1 MKIFKQVQ
9 SVSRRLISLL
19 LTLICLVGLLP
30 TSAFAAA
37 TSVPSTITMEDC
49 THNGV
54 HYESPALDTCWLH
67 QMRFDYSGSSI
78 IGFCADHDKE
88 MGWSLEGHKWDS
100 PQPINDPTV
109 KTMMAYYYAH
119 SRGIF
124 TDRAKALGVDQVW
137 SSEYTWTMNAWV
149 QAVIWRYKQG
159 TLNDPAAVCAE
170 ELMYVYNNLQHTS
183 YTSIDE
189 VVDGM
194 SLRERAQYILDLG
207 EQGVWGECEAY
218 QYTYA
223 GPGSNLHPANRV
235 QGIIIGDLT
244 VTRQHYNLIIKKVD
258 STNPNMGLSGARFLI
273 QNSNGTYSKEITTG
287 NDGTYILKDLE
298 ADTFKILELEA
309 PDGYK
314 IDNASPQYVVLPG
327 DSGTTVTVTF
337 SDTPEITGTGSI
349 RKVDADDPS
358 KGLAGAV
365 IKIEGVD
372 NSFTGTYVT
381 GSGGYLENVPWDT
394 MPIGSFV
401 ATELTPPNGYALSD
415 DPDKNKQ
422 EFFWDGKTDV
432 NLVFEDDAK
441 VKIKFLKLDD
451 SERPLEGAV
460 FNIFKD
466 WQLIGTE
473 ATGPDGIITVP
484 NITAGTFAFIEVSVP
499 EPFAKLQNPVVV
511 YVDQADVDGGGTISV
526 TAVDQKLPSLT
537 IWKRDG
543 SDKDTVIPGTVFEVK
558 GIHSGFHTDVST
570 GEDGKAVLTA
580 LPVDSIVVTEK
591 SVPEPYVVG
600 DEPTQTIWL
609 GPGDEKELIFTN
621 EKQPLLTIAKS
632 DADDPTIKIPGTVF
646 LVEGIDSDYKDEWT
660 TGADG
665 TISKRVDPGSYQ
677 ITEKFVPAPYYI
689 SETESERVQTISL
702 NPGDEKTISFE
713 NHKRPFI
720 EIIKENSI
728 THDPIAN
735 VKMQVWYASNNTATG
750 EYNDLGVYYTDSE
763 GRILLS
769 EPDISLRDGWYRV
782 KELEPAPGFALPD
795 EDTQEVFIPAGGS
808 HTFRF
813 QDRPLSAICVW
824 KYDSKTGAA
833 LSDCWFQVRYLS
845 GNTSGSG
852 GTVIGVY
859 RTSENGSFTITGC
872 KAGTYIIEELSS
884 DGSHVIDTP
893 PQTVYLSGKDQEVVE
908 VHFGNSPKGSLL
920 VTKISDD
927 DKKEPLS
934 GVEFLVTTSDGTVVG
949 DANGKFVT
957 DSSGSF
963 LIEGLDPGTVLVVRE
978 VRAKPGYL
986 LDDTPQTAEIS
997 KPGQTVTLE
1006 FRNKPLGN
1014 LIIHK
1019 LSGADKKT
1027 PLEGVQFKITYA
1039 DGSFLPDENGKLSS
1053 NGLYWSDSEGQIIL
1067 SGVTGTIIAT
1077 EVQSVPGYTIDEDT
1091 KSQTIVVNP
1100 DDTQHL
1106 YFYNDPEK
1114 TLVLQKYIYDGKKND
1129 QPLAGVEFLVTD
1141 STGAYIGPDNG
1152 RYVSDSAGRVVITGL
1167 TAGMTITA
1175 KEVSTVAGYVLDSTP
1190 QTIEITEG
1198 DEVQTLYF
1206 YNKPEG
1212 GVEFTKVNAADKTER
1227 IPNTTFEIR
1236 KAGDDALV
1244 DTVTTGRDGKV
1255 YLPLAAGDYYAVETD
1270 CPREFR
1276 LDSTPIYFTVEDG
1289 QVTRKTVTNRPI
1301 SGILLHKIDSVTGEG
1316 IYGVPFLL
1324 YDRNKNPIGEYTTDD
1339 DGYIYITTDDLPDG
1353 ANTSGRFYVRE
1364 LEAAEGYELD
1374 KEYKTIYV
1382 RPGKTVE
1389 IEWENTPITGQIQIY
1404 KYAAEYNEV
1413 TGTPAGTP
1421 LQGAVYEISN
1431 ARTGKVVDY
1440 ITTDARGVAASKP
1453 LPLTRYKIVEV
1464 TAPAYWQVDS
1474 TVHDVTLEYSG
1485 QIIKLS
1491 AYDKPSNLGVT
1502 ITKRGNAEVLAGN
1515 QMRYDFTVAN
1525 TSNVPLDSFFWHD
1538 RIPTDASTATVLTTG
1553 TYSARLNYRV
1563 LYKTN
1568 YQSSYQVLASNLL
1581 TSNNYSFALS
1591 AIPKQAGEVVT
1602 DVYFDF
1608 GKVPVGF
1615 QSVAGPTL
1623 TVNVSGT
1630 AANGYQL
1637 VNRADAGGKY
1647 QGTWQTAQSSWVT
1660 IIRKYTTTPTLPKT
1674 GY

>member
-124 TDRAKALGVDQVW
+124 TDRAKALGVDQIW
-137 SSEYTWTMNAWV
+137 SSKYTWTMNAWV

-381 GSGGYLENVPWDT
+381 GSGGYLENVSWDT

-422 EFFWDGKTDV
+422 EFFWDGKTNV

-473 ATGPDGIITVP
+473 ATGPDGTITVP

-511 YVDQADVDGGGTISV
+511 HVDQADVDGGGTISV

-702 NPGDEKTISFE
+702 NPGDEKTVSFE
-713 NHKRPFI
+713 NHKRPSI
-720 EIIKENSI
+720 EIRKENSI

-735 VKMQVWYASNNTATG
+735 VKMQVWYASNNTDTG

-893 PQTVYLSGKDQEVVE
+893 PQTVDLSGKDQEVVE

-1091 KSQTIVVNP
+1091 RSQTIVVNP

-1212 GVEFTKVNAADKTER
+1212 GVEFTKVSAADKTER

-1255 YLPLAAGDYYAVETD
+1255 YLPLAAGDYYALETD

-1353 ANTSGRFYVRE
+1353 ANTSGRFYLRE
-1364 LEAAEGYELD
+1364 LAAAEGYELD

-1382 RPGKTVE
+1382 RPGKTAE